1 MTSLNDSTMRNMPG
15 TVPPPAA
22 LLLLLSGQP
31 TSFLKLLR
39 RLGQMGVGVDM
50 LTCVFTTQVAV
61 WDSRCVVVS
70 CCWAARVSVPWAG
83 LRSGLAAVG
92 QGWLAPLT

>member
-1 MTSLNDSTMRNMPG
+1 MTSLNDSAMRNMPG
-15 TVPPPAA
+15 TVPPPAL

-50 LTCVFTTQVAV
+50 LTCVFKAGGSVRQQV
-61 WDSRCVVVS
+61 SLP
-70 CCWAARVSVPWAG
+70 AAAG
-83 LRSGLAAVG
+83 LRECLCPGPGS
-92 QGWLAPLT
+92 